1 MRWTFDLDANA
12 LFIYLTDEPSAAQV
26 EMSDGVVVDV
36 DTHGQAVAVEVLS
49 PSAGWDLDE
58 IVARFN
64 LDAVARESLAHVRN
78 SPLMNATRSRSHSGT
93 TEIDAQPSGTVA
105 NPAASVAA

>member
-36 DTHGQAVAVEVLS
+36 DNHGQAVAVEVLS
-49 PSAGWDLDE
+49 PSAGWNLDE

-64 LDAVARESLAHVRN
+64 LDAVARDSLAHIRN
-78 SPLMNATRSRSHSGT
+78 SPLMNARSRSHSGT

-105 NPAASVAA
+105 NPAAPVAA